1 MIIDLAEMKQ
11 HLRVDGDDEDL
22 TISAI
27 SEAAQTQVANWIG
40 RPIYARP
47 DDLPAEGD
55 PAYDRYQIVADN
67 AVRVAIKMLA
77 DRMYTHR
84 GGEGGSAEDAVPPMT
99 VRGVLSGYRVF
110 CKVDE
115 IDGNG

>member
-27 SEAAQTQVANWIG
+27 NEAAQSQVANWIG
-40 RPIYARP
+40 RPIYAGP
-47 DDLPAEGD
+47 DDMPAEGD
-55 PAYDRYQIVADN
+55 PGYDRFQIVADS

-77 DRMYTHR
+77 NRMYTHR

-99 VRGVLSGYRVF
+99 VRGLLSGYRVF

-115 IDGNG
+115 ANGNG

>member
-27 SEAAQTQVANWIG
+27 SEAAQSQVANWIG
-40 RPIYARP
+40 RPIYARLE
-47 DDLPAEGD
+47 DLPAEGD
-55 PAYDRYQIVADN
+55 PEYDRFQMVADSGI
-67 AVRVAIKMLA
+67 RVAIKMLA
-77 DRMYTHR
+77 DRIYLHR
-84 GGEGGSAEDAVPPMT
+84 GGEGGAAEDAVPPMT
-99 VRGVLSGYRVF
+99 IRALLSGYRVF

-115 IDGNG
+115 AYGNR

>member
-11 HLRVDGDDEDL
+11 HLRVDGDDEDP

-27 SEAAQTQVANWIG
+27 NEAAQSQVANWIG
-40 RPIYARP
+40 RPIYGHP
-47 DDLPAEGD
+47 DDMPAEDD
-55 PAYDRYQIVADN
+55 PGYDRFQIVADS

-77 DRMYTHR
+77 ERMYTNR

-99 VRGVLSGYRVF
+99 VRALLSGYRVF
-110 CKVDE
+110 CNVDE
-115 IDGNG
+115 AYGNR